1 MRPEACSTPSA
12 RAGRTGARPPPRR
25 PPASGARSGPSPAG
39 RTLARERWRAEFK
52 RYAAP
57 VAFLAAVTI
66 AVLLVRS
73 GLEGSSSS
81 SPTTG
86 VTTTVTTPTT
96 TATTR
101 HRRPKDYRLRA
112 GETISGLAPRFNHT
126 RPDLPN

>member
-1 MRPEACSTPSA
+1 VS
-12 RAGRTGARPPPRR
+12 RR
-25 PPASGARSGPSPAG
+25 D
-39 RTLARERWRAEFK
+39 WRAEFK

-101 HRRPKDYRLRA
+101 HRRPKYYRLRA
-112 GETISGLAPRFNHT
+112 GETISDVALRFNT
-126 RPDLPN
+126 TVEDLLKLNPKIKPTQLTIGQRIRVR